1 MVAQL
6 PVGQHPFFI
15 IHHKTIN
22 MNKKILFPAF
32 TACVLLFASCQDGDK
47 KETPAAAPVAA
58 VTEPAKP
65 DLAKIKAD
73 IQAVENAWAAAQ
85 NTKDVKTLIAM
96 YADDAVSMPDGE
108 PALAGKAAIQK
119 KMEADFAKPS
129 KYASVAFETQDVYAQ
144 GDVVTEVGKTIYKD
158 AAGKAVGGGKYFAI
172 FQNKDGKYLCI
183 REIYN
188 QDAK

>member
-1 MVAQL
+1 M
-6 PVGQHPFFI
+6 
-15 IHHKTIN
+15 K
-22 MNKKILFPAF
+22 KKILFPVYA
-32 TACVLLFASCQDGDK
+32 ACSLLFASCQEAAK
-47 KETPAAAPVAA
+47 QETPAATPAAA
-58 VTEPAKP
+58 VAEPAKP

-73 IQAVENAWAAAQ
+73 IQTVEAAWAAAQ
-85 NTKDVKTLIAM
+85 NAKDVKTLIGM

-108 PALAGKAAIQK
+108 PALTGKAAIQK

-144 GDVVTEVGKTIYKD
+144 GDVVTEVGKTTYKD

-172 FQNKDGKYLCI
+172 FKNVDGKYLCI